1 MGFLNDLE
9 KEVPVQPPKGAFTAM
24 DVEATGRYRY
34 SQAKKVLDE
43 KVRRGLLKTG
53 KFKRGSH
60 WAAHYWE

>member
-1 MGFLNDLE
+1 MGFLKDLR
-9 KEVPVQPPKGAFTAM
+9 KEVAERPPEGAFTAM

-53 KFKRGSH
+53 RFKQGAH
-60 WAAHYWE
+60 WVAHYWE